1 MYGRGRS
8 RGGTASRSLD
18 RSETSSTRS
27 GTKLKLTPLP
37 HEKQKTKPEPEKGK
51 VTKNTPVK
59 GDKSEVK
66 KDPVKP
72 SDKLE
77 GKKETNKQKPA
88 SPAAAPFGF
97 KSRASS
103 RSPAR
108 GGALPSP
115 ARGKQEQAATS
126 RAKGSLKIPATRSVS
141 PKGSPASKAK
151 TKQGKGVKAKTASE
165 KQVVE
170 TEIPEEVAPET
181 VITNQENPEND
192 KAESSQDNSD
202 FPVNPAIKPET
213 NIEKVLEA
221 VNTGT
226 ETQPKQ
232 EKRVSRGKRQRVPR
246 LNDNPDAPE
255 VVDVPNMRS
264 SLGGKTDR
272 DRESENGVLDDI
284 NSAKVEDLAV
294 GVTPSATDESE
305 KEVAFAIKM
314 PLIADED
321 KSPTVN
327 INTSNSPLTNAST
340 VMSPN
345 NIEEVKTSPTIKST
359 SLGPLKSVPR
369 GIPDLVAIV
378 DTPIADPVVTDESHV
393 TAENDKG
400 ELQNADTED
409 ITYNP
414 NETKAVV
421 TKDLSEIKS
430 DLSVNGLT
438 DSTKDIEGESFLTRM
453 IRENLNKAVSNNDDS
468 LVVMDVIKNTLKSS
482 KVKGDDTSFHVDEN
496 IKKINI
502 HKSESDTKMDSILGE
517 IITNG
522 NIINGEKEQ
531 EKGEEKENK
540 HELIETSD
548 MSEDL
553 LQNIVD
559 ALSDKNQDSKKRP
572 GSKNLLKKQTLEGD
586 PSPKKVT
593 ASSPNITVLSP
604 VTEINSACGDTLRSS
619 ADGIND
625 FVVDQPPVI
634 SVPEVPENSNGP
646 ITLDQLEQGMVPVDS
661 IQIEHIEAD
670 GTTTKINSMQ
680 LADVPGVMCDDNN
693 IAVVVMDEE
702 AESQKP
708 KINIDKNKLFLQ
720 MNDTF
725 AKDTHNALKHR
736 PVYQKRN
743 RQLPSPESKDEKE
756 ITSPPN
762 KKKKSKD
769 KGEGKSHRASKE
781 KGKPELNQSSS
792 VIEDEIMNMP
802 VNEKSEKE
810 EQAKSEETS
819 ENNGEPMKTEESI
832 AVETVNTDNNV
843 LGIDITE
850 VVGETEEEKSD
861 DVDSNLHP
869 ISDEILKCATVSGLV
884 NEHTFAKEDSAD
896 SDTSQIVD
904 AKESEPSDS
913 DNVPEIETMDS
924 SVKTMD
930 NGASENTEIEDE
942 NCDITET
949 LDLNESVV
957 LPNITLEQESENDI
971 SLKDMDNSVAALDE
985 NYQSEQGPLSVMS
998 SNSDL
1003 TKSLRRVRLAKKS
1016 PTKTPIKEKW
1026 EHRDTSPSN
1035 MDLSSPTKPSETPA
1049 EVDVLQ
1055 TPSLTSSTMQVTSTP
1070 HAEISSAQK
1079 AGTEVFDFT
1088 DDEDIP
1094 LPNIDLDALNSANPE
1109 DASLQITIPEPTASF
1124 IHELS
1129 QLTPKP
1135 SPSKLISRR
1144 FEVSPQILTAL
1155 DAVAAVQAL
1164 QTSPATTPAV
1174 PMVKVNGYEM
1184 SDDTDTSVGVK
1195 TEQTAIEKVKK
1206 RREKRRVPE
1215 SDGGETEDD
1224 LELQKKESRPKRIKN
1239 VSGTPSVES
1248 SNPPTAPT
1256 PTPMQIRPSS
1266 AASGTSTTSNDKK
1279 DLEDKKVEDQDGKQ
1293 TPDSQKSMDDKTL
1306 VKAFSTVVPEKASS
1320 FKIHPERTC
1329 GDCCFYCSLKFGM
1342 LDTPLHIK
1350 QLKTNEKQEFA
1361 MEFTGFDRDACLCD
1375 RCFRFLD
1382 RRAAAKDM
1390 NGAKN
1395 VKEPKEPKEEKVK
1408 KCIVRT
1414 CNRQVT
1420 SSVSKKWLIRLKKR
1434 LVKKIGLDWDKV
1446 SKASVKATFPI
1457 CEKHNSLIDFYSN
1470 CGLCKRKLSVGGIC
1484 TLGMSTKE
1492 VEEMNI
1498 LLREDHIPA
1507 DLKENN
1513 FVCKLC
1519 KTFCGIKQKS
1529 LQPDYLKNHK
1539 THKAFYKDYRRKL
1552 YIYLELGE
1560 DDKSDSKLPKKL
1572 FKVSQSDSGSG
1583 CKITISAHTPDNG
1596 DKKKKKEKDF
1606 SSPSDESKIHVDHD
1620 TYNGATK
1627 DSEAIE
1633 KCAVNINFDLNTKKL
1648 WQDLH
1653 YPYGNYT
1660 SFFRHLILLEKYW
1673 RNGDLTL
1680 SNSATVKAS
1689 SYLKS
1694 VQNRIKTYEGKQ
1706 VQSDADLSANTRPDL
1721 EAPAAPALIHIPGEA
1736 VLANLPEDIPSPKQD
1751 VKSPESTILRIPKV
1765 PQPRATSSLLS
1776 PDYRAVDRP
1785 SSTSPTPKI
1794 RVRQDLMAHLGL
1806 VAKNS
1811 ANIVQ
1816 HEKRSAVPETEKSI
1830 PGNME
1835 KATPGHPE
1843 KSVATHSEKSVPGHL
1858 EKVLTGHPERTIP
1871 TGHLRAALSVTPTSQ
1886 ASSTPN
1892 LAKLLSEGNPAS
1904 DVTPP
1909 DAALTAPKKSSNS
1922 QLFKSTESSGAIP
1935 LTFNNSI
1942 AEVLAAASKAK
1953 ANRSREPSPK
1963 PEITITAKSSMK
1975 GKDMTQ
1981 ALDFRSLSSGKSQK
1995 MEFAGHKLPA
2005 SINSPSPSGGGLS
2018 ILKRT
2023 VPPTSSNVNPIS
2035 NMTKLLQ
2042 TQAPGL
2048 PPHIIAQQALPA
2060 RSTPKVMS
2068 KPPGPVMSNLRP
2080 VQISSGKP
2088 TGIQTVNKKSLN
2100 TVLDRLGGLGT
2111 TTSPATSKP
2120 SFSLSSSLVQ
2130 QLQAPP
2136 MTSRPQ
2142 TTGPRPGPK
2151 SYKEAKAQIQ
2161 KALGNS
2167 GPPQTKTPDNSSQ
2180 TKAPSAGT
2188 PGRNNLGNM
2197 MAPTSMPGMVPTS
2210 MPGMPI
2216 GQPMVQFP
2224 NHQLDPSNLMN
2235 INNSSTA
2242 NLLSQS
2248 LMLGTPNAAAAQAAL
2263 MMAGLNGLSTQQAQQ
2278 AMQELLQQQH
2288 QLMQQQHQ
2296 HQQQGQGQPRM
2307 RAPPPLKNM
2316 SGRGPNLGAKQ
2327 E

>member
-59 GDKSEVK
+59 GDKSEPK

-77 GKKETNKQKPA
+77 GKKESNKQKPA

-108 GGALPSP
+108 GGAVPSP
-115 ARGKQEQAATS
+115 ARGKQEQTATS
-126 RAKGSLKIPATRSVS
+126 RAKGSLKIPTTRSVS
-141 PKGSPASKAK
+141 PKGSPANKAK

-170 TEIPEEVAPET
+170 AEIPEEIAPET
-181 VITNQENPEND
+181 VIANQENAEND
-192 KAESSQDNSD
+192 KAESSQDNFDS
-202 FPVNPAIKPET
+202 PVNPAINPET
-213 NIEKVLEA
+213 SIEKVLEA
-221 VNTGT
+221 VKTGT
-226 ETQPKQ
+226 ETQPSLKQ

-255 VVDVPNMRS
+255 VLDVPNMRS

-272 DRESENGVLDDI
+272 DRESENGVVDDI

-321 KSPTVN
+321 KSPSVN

-340 VMSPN
+340 VISPN
-345 NIEEVKTSPTIKST
+345 NIEEVKTSPNVKST

-438 DSTKDIEGESFLTRM
+438 DSTKDIEGDSFLTRM

-482 KVKGDDTSFHVDEN
+482 KVKGDDTSFHVDEK

-559 ALSDKNQDSKKRP
+559 ALSDKSQDSKKRP

-693 IAVVVMDEE
+693 IAVVVMEEE

-756 ITSPPN
+756 VTSPPN

-781 KGKPELNQSSS
+781 KEKPEFTPSSS

-810 EQAKSEETS
+810 EQAKPEETS
-819 ENNGEPMKTEESI
+819 ENNGEPVKTEESI
-832 AVETVNTDNNV
+832 TVETVNTDNNV

-850 VVGETEEEKSD
+850 VVGETEEEKTD
-861 DVDSNLHP
+861 DVDSNLYP
-869 ISDEILKCATVSGLV
+869 ISDEILKCETVSGLG
-884 NEHTFAKEDSAD
+884 NENTFAKEDPAD

-957 LPNITLEQESENDI
+957 LPNITLEHESENDI
-971 SLKDMDNSVAALDE
+971 SLKDMDNSVAAVDE

-1035 MDLSSPTKPSETPA
+1035 MDISSPTKPSETPS

-1055 TPSLTSSTMQVTSTP
+1055 TPSLPSSTMQVTSTP

-1079 AGTEVFDFT
+1079 SGTEVFDFT

-1094 LPNIDLDALNSANPE
+1094 LPNIDLDALNPANPE
-1109 DASLQITIPEPTASF
+1109 DTSLQITIPEPTASF

-1195 TEQTAIEKVKK
+1195 TEKTAIEKVKK

-1215 SDGGETEDD
+1215 SDGGKF
-1224 LELQKKESRPKRIKN
+1224 Q
-1239 VSGTPSVES
+1239 
-1248 SNPPTAPT
+1248 
-1256 PTPMQIRPSS
+1256 
-1266 AASGTSTTSNDKK
+1266 ND
-1279 DLEDKKVEDQDGKQ
+1279 
-1293 TPDSQKSMDDKTL
+1293 
-1306 VKAFSTVVPEKASS
+1306 
-1320 FKIHPERTC
+1320 
-1329 GDCCFYCSLKFGM
+1329 
-1342 LDTPLHIK
+1342 
-1350 QLKTNEKQEFA
+1350 
-1361 MEFTGFDRDACLCD
+1361 
-1375 RCFRFLD
+1375 
-1382 RRAAAKDM
+1382 
-1390 NGAKN
+1390 
-1395 VKEPKEPKEEKVK
+1395 
-1408 KCIVRT
+1408 
-1414 CNRQVT
+1414 
-1420 SSVSKKWLIRLKKR
+1420 
-1434 LVKKIGLDWDKV
+1434 
-1446 SKASVKATFPI
+1446 
-1457 CEKHNSLIDFYSN
+1457 
-1470 CGLCKRKLSVGGIC
+1470 
-1484 TLGMSTKE
+1484 
-1492 VEEMNI
+1492 
-1498 LLREDHIPA
+1498 
-1507 DLKENN
+1507 
-1513 FVCKLC
+1513 
-1519 KTFCGIKQKS
+1519 
-1529 LQPDYLKNHK
+1529 
-1539 THKAFYKDYRRKL
+1539 
-1552 YIYLELGE
+1552 
-1560 DDKSDSKLPKKL
+1560 
-1572 FKVSQSDSGSG
+1572 
-1583 CKITISAHTPDNG
+1583 
-1596 DKKKKKEKDF
+1596 
-1606 SSPSDESKIHVDHD
+1606 
-1620 TYNGATK
+1620 
-1627 DSEAIE
+1627 
-1633 KCAVNINFDLNTKKL
+1633 
-1648 WQDLH
+1648 
-1653 YPYGNYT
+1653 
-1660 SFFRHLILLEKYW
+1660 
-1673 RNGDLTL
+1673 
-1680 SNSATVKAS
+1680 
-1689 SYLKS
+1689 
-1694 VQNRIKTYEGKQ
+1694 
-1706 VQSDADLSANTRPDL
+1706 
-1721 EAPAAPALIHIPGEA
+1721 
-1736 VLANLPEDIPSPKQD
+1736 
-1751 VKSPESTILRIPKV
+1751 
-1765 PQPRATSSLLS
+1765 
-1776 PDYRAVDRP
+1776 
-1785 SSTSPTPKI
+1785 
-1794 RVRQDLMAHLGL
+1794 
-1806 VAKNS
+1806 
-1811 ANIVQ
+1811 
-1816 HEKRSAVPETEKSI
+1816 
-1830 PGNME
+1830 
-1835 KATPGHPE
+1835 
-1843 KSVATHSEKSVPGHL
+1843 
-1858 EKVLTGHPERTIP
+1858 
-1871 TGHLRAALSVTPTSQ
+1871 
-1886 ASSTPN
+1886 
-1892 LAKLLSEGNPAS
+1892 
-1904 DVTPP
+1904 
-1909 DAALTAPKKSSNS
+1909 
-1922 QLFKSTESSGAIP
+1922 
-1935 LTFNNSI
+1935 
-1942 AEVLAAASKAK
+1942 
-1953 ANRSREPSPK
+1953 
-1963 PEITITAKSSMK
+1963 
-1975 GKDMTQ
+1975 
-1981 ALDFRSLSSGKSQK
+1981 
-1995 MEFAGHKLPA
+1995 
-2005 SINSPSPSGGGLS
+2005 
-2018 ILKRT
+2018 
-2023 VPPTSSNVNPIS
+2023 
-2035 NMTKLLQ
+2035 
-2042 TQAPGL
+2042 
-2048 PPHIIAQQALPA
+2048 
-2060 RSTPKVMS
+2060 
-2068 KPPGPVMSNLRP
+2068 
-2080 VQISSGKP
+2080 
-2088 TGIQTVNKKSLN
+2088 
-2100 TVLDRLGGLGT
+2100 
-2111 TTSPATSKP
+2111 
-2120 SFSLSSSLVQ
+2120 
-2130 QLQAPP
+2130 
-2136 MTSRPQ
+2136 
-2142 TTGPRPGPK
+2142 
-2151 SYKEAKAQIQ
+2151 
-2161 KALGNS
+2161 
-2167 GPPQTKTPDNSSQ
+2167 
-2180 TKAPSAGT
+2180 
-2188 PGRNNLGNM
+2188 
-2197 MAPTSMPGMVPTS
+2197 
-2210 MPGMPI
+2210 
-2216 GQPMVQFP
+2216 
-2224 NHQLDPSNLMN
+2224 
-2235 INNSSTA
+2235 
-2242 NLLSQS
+2242 
-2248 LMLGTPNAAAAQAAL
+2248 
-2263 MMAGLNGLSTQQAQQ
+2263 
-2278 AMQELLQQQH
+2278 
-2288 QLMQQQHQ
+2288 
-2296 HQQQGQGQPRM
+2296 
-2307 RAPPPLKNM
+2307 
-2316 SGRGPNLGAKQ
+2316 
-2327 E
+2327 

>member
-59 GDKSEVK
+59 GDKSEPK

-77 GKKETNKQKPA
+77 GKKESNKQKPA

-108 GGALPSP
+108 GGAVPSP
-115 ARGKQEQAATS
+115 ARGKQEQTATS
-126 RAKGSLKIPATRSVS
+126 RAKGSLKIPTTRSVS
-141 PKGSPASKAK
+141 PKGSPANKAK

-170 TEIPEEVAPET
+170 AEIPEEIAPET
-181 VITNQENPEND
+181 VIANQENAEND
-192 KAESSQDNSD
+192 KAESSQDNFDS
-202 FPVNPAIKPET
+202 PVNPAINPET
-213 NIEKVLEA
+213 SIEKVLEA
-221 VNTGT
+221 VKTGT
-226 ETQPKQ
+226 ETQPSLKQ

-255 VVDVPNMRS
+255 VLDVPNMRS

-272 DRESENGVLDDI
+272 DRESENGVVDDI

-321 KSPTVN
+321 KSPSVN

-345 NIEEVKTSPTIKST
+345 NIEEVKTSPNVKST

-438 DSTKDIEGESFLTRM
+438 DSTKDIEGDSFLTRM

-482 KVKGDDTSFHVDEN
+482 KVKGDDTSFHVDEK

-559 ALSDKNQDSKKRP
+559 ALSDKSQDSKKRP

-693 IAVVVMDEE
+693 IAVVVMEEE

-756 ITSPPN
+756 VTSPPN

-781 KGKPELNQSSS
+781 KEKPEFTPSSS

-810 EQAKSEETS
+810 EQAKPEETS
-819 ENNGEPMKTEESI
+819 ENNGEPVKTEESI
-832 AVETVNTDNNV
+832 TVETVNTDNNV

-850 VVGETEEEKSD
+850 VVGETEEEKTD
-861 DVDSNLHP
+861 DVDSNLYP
-869 ISDEILKCATVSGLV
+869 ISDEILKCETVSGLG
-884 NEHTFAKEDSAD
+884 NENTFAKEDPAD

-957 LPNITLEQESENDI
+957 LPNITLEHESENDI
-971 SLKDMDNSVAALDE
+971 SLKDMDNSVAAVDE

-1035 MDLSSPTKPSETPA
+1035 MDISSPTKPSETPS

-1055 TPSLTSSTMQVTSTP
+1055 TPSLPSSTMQVTSTP

-1079 AGTEVFDFT
+1079 SGTEVFDFT

-1094 LPNIDLDALNSANPE
+1094 LPNIDLDALNPANPE
-1109 DASLQITIPEPTASF
+1109 DTSLQITIPEPTASF

-1195 TEQTAIEKVKK
+1195 TEKTAIEKVKK

-1215 SDGGETEDD
+1215 SDGGKF
-1224 LELQKKESRPKRIKN
+1224 Q
-1239 VSGTPSVES
+1239 
-1248 SNPPTAPT
+1248 
-1256 PTPMQIRPSS
+1256 
-1266 AASGTSTTSNDKK
+1266 ND
-1279 DLEDKKVEDQDGKQ
+1279 
-1293 TPDSQKSMDDKTL
+1293 
-1306 VKAFSTVVPEKASS
+1306 
-1320 FKIHPERTC
+1320 
-1329 GDCCFYCSLKFGM
+1329 
-1342 LDTPLHIK
+1342 
-1350 QLKTNEKQEFA
+1350 
-1361 MEFTGFDRDACLCD
+1361 
-1375 RCFRFLD
+1375 
-1382 RRAAAKDM
+1382 
-1390 NGAKN
+1390 
-1395 VKEPKEPKEEKVK
+1395 
-1408 KCIVRT
+1408 
-1414 CNRQVT
+1414 
-1420 SSVSKKWLIRLKKR
+1420 
-1434 LVKKIGLDWDKV
+1434 
-1446 SKASVKATFPI
+1446 
-1457 CEKHNSLIDFYSN
+1457 
-1470 CGLCKRKLSVGGIC
+1470 
-1484 TLGMSTKE
+1484 
-1492 VEEMNI
+1492 
-1498 LLREDHIPA
+1498 
-1507 DLKENN
+1507 
-1513 FVCKLC
+1513 
-1519 KTFCGIKQKS
+1519 
-1529 LQPDYLKNHK
+1529 
-1539 THKAFYKDYRRKL
+1539 
-1552 YIYLELGE
+1552 
-1560 DDKSDSKLPKKL
+1560 
-1572 FKVSQSDSGSG
+1572 
-1583 CKITISAHTPDNG
+1583 
-1596 DKKKKKEKDF
+1596 
-1606 SSPSDESKIHVDHD
+1606 
-1620 TYNGATK
+1620 
-1627 DSEAIE
+1627 
-1633 KCAVNINFDLNTKKL
+1633 
-1648 WQDLH
+1648 
-1653 YPYGNYT
+1653 
-1660 SFFRHLILLEKYW
+1660 
-1673 RNGDLTL
+1673 
-1680 SNSATVKAS
+1680 
-1689 SYLKS
+1689 
-1694 VQNRIKTYEGKQ
+1694 
-1706 VQSDADLSANTRPDL
+1706 
-1721 EAPAAPALIHIPGEA
+1721 
-1736 VLANLPEDIPSPKQD
+1736 
-1751 VKSPESTILRIPKV
+1751 
-1765 PQPRATSSLLS
+1765 
-1776 PDYRAVDRP
+1776 
-1785 SSTSPTPKI
+1785 
-1794 RVRQDLMAHLGL
+1794 
-1806 VAKNS
+1806 
-1811 ANIVQ
+1811 
-1816 HEKRSAVPETEKSI
+1816 
-1830 PGNME
+1830 
-1835 KATPGHPE
+1835 
-1843 KSVATHSEKSVPGHL
+1843 
-1858 EKVLTGHPERTIP
+1858 
-1871 TGHLRAALSVTPTSQ
+1871 
-1886 ASSTPN
+1886 
-1892 LAKLLSEGNPAS
+1892 
-1904 DVTPP
+1904 
-1909 DAALTAPKKSSNS
+1909 
-1922 QLFKSTESSGAIP
+1922 
-1935 LTFNNSI
+1935 
-1942 AEVLAAASKAK
+1942 
-1953 ANRSREPSPK
+1953 
-1963 PEITITAKSSMK
+1963 
-1975 GKDMTQ
+1975 
-1981 ALDFRSLSSGKSQK
+1981 
-1995 MEFAGHKLPA
+1995 
-2005 SINSPSPSGGGLS
+2005 
-2018 ILKRT
+2018 
-2023 VPPTSSNVNPIS
+2023 
-2035 NMTKLLQ
+2035 
-2042 TQAPGL
+2042 
-2048 PPHIIAQQALPA
+2048 
-2060 RSTPKVMS
+2060 
-2068 KPPGPVMSNLRP
+2068 
-2080 VQISSGKP
+2080 
-2088 TGIQTVNKKSLN
+2088 
-2100 TVLDRLGGLGT
+2100 
-2111 TTSPATSKP
+2111 
-2120 SFSLSSSLVQ
+2120 
-2130 QLQAPP
+2130 
-2136 MTSRPQ
+2136 
-2142 TTGPRPGPK
+2142 
-2151 SYKEAKAQIQ
+2151 
-2161 KALGNS
+2161 
-2167 GPPQTKTPDNSSQ
+2167 
-2180 TKAPSAGT
+2180 
-2188 PGRNNLGNM
+2188 
-2197 MAPTSMPGMVPTS
+2197 
-2210 MPGMPI
+2210 
-2216 GQPMVQFP
+2216 
-2224 NHQLDPSNLMN
+2224 
-2235 INNSSTA
+2235 
-2242 NLLSQS
+2242 
-2248 LMLGTPNAAAAQAAL
+2248 
-2263 MMAGLNGLSTQQAQQ
+2263 
-2278 AMQELLQQQH
+2278 
-2288 QLMQQQHQ
+2288 
-2296 HQQQGQGQPRM
+2296 
-2307 RAPPPLKNM
+2307 
-2316 SGRGPNLGAKQ
+2316 
-2327 E
+2327 

>member
-59 GDKSEVK
+59 GDKSEPK

-108 GGALPSP
+108 GGAVPSP
-115 ARGKQEQAATS
+115 ARGKQEQTATS
-126 RAKGSLKIPATRSVS
+126 RAKGSLKIPTTRSVS
-141 PKGSPASKAK
+141 PKGSPANKAK

-170 TEIPEEVAPET
+170 AEIPEEIAPET
-181 VITNQENPEND
+181 VIANQENAEND
-192 KAESSQDNSD
+192 KAESSQDNFDS
-202 FPVNPAIKPET
+202 PVNPAINPET
-213 NIEKVLEA
+213 SIEKVLEA
-221 VNTGT
+221 VKTGT
-226 ETQPKQ
+226 ETQPSLKQ

-255 VVDVPNMRS
+255 VLDVPNMRS

-272 DRESENGVLDDI
+272 DRESENGVVDDI

-321 KSPTVN
+321 KSPSVN

-340 VMSPN
+340 LMGPN
-345 NIEEVKTSPTIKST
+345 NIEEVKTSPNVKST

-438 DSTKDIEGESFLTRM
+438 DSTKDIEGDSFLTRM

-482 KVKGDDTSFHVDEN
+482 KVKGDDTSFHVDEK

-559 ALSDKNQDSKKRP
+559 ALSDKSQDSKKRP

-693 IAVVVMDEE
+693 IAVVVMEEE

-756 ITSPPN
+756 VTSPPN

-781 KGKPELNQSSS
+781 KEKPEFTPSSS

-810 EQAKSEETS
+810 EQAKPEETS
-819 ENNGEPMKTEESI
+819 ENNGEPVKTEESI
-832 AVETVNTDNNV
+832 TVETVNTDNNV

-850 VVGETEEEKSD
+850 VVGETEEEKTD
-861 DVDSNLHP
+861 DVDSNLYP
-869 ISDEILKCATVSGLV
+869 ISDEILKCETVSGLG
-884 NEHTFAKEDSAD
+884 NENTFAKEDPAD

-957 LPNITLEQESENDI
+957 LPNITLEHESENDI
-971 SLKDMDNSVAALDE
+971 SLKDMDNSVAAVDE

-1035 MDLSSPTKPSETPA
+1035 MDISSPTKPSETPS

-1055 TPSLTSSTMQVTSTP
+1055 TPSLPSSTMQVTSTP

-1079 AGTEVFDFT
+1079 SGTEVFDFT

-1094 LPNIDLDALNSANPE
+1094 LPNIDLDALNPANPE
-1109 DASLQITIPEPTASF
+1109 DTSLQITIPEPTASF

-1195 TEQTAIEKVKK
+1195 TEKTAIEKVKK

-1215 SDGGETEDD
+1215 SDGG
-1224 LELQKKESRPKRIKN
+1224 KFKN
-1239 VSGTPSVES
+1239 
-1248 SNPPTAPT
+1248 
-1256 PTPMQIRPSS
+1256 
-1266 AASGTSTTSNDKK
+1266 
-1279 DLEDKKVEDQDGKQ
+1279 
-1293 TPDSQKSMDDKTL
+1293 
-1306 VKAFSTVVPEKASS
+1306 
-1320 FKIHPERTC
+1320 
-1329 GDCCFYCSLKFGM
+1329 
-1342 LDTPLHIK
+1342 
-1350 QLKTNEKQEFA
+1350 
-1361 MEFTGFDRDACLCD
+1361 
-1375 RCFRFLD
+1375 
-1382 RRAAAKDM
+1382 
-1390 NGAKN
+1390 
-1395 VKEPKEPKEEKVK
+1395 
-1408 KCIVRT
+1408 
-1414 CNRQVT
+1414 
-1420 SSVSKKWLIRLKKR
+1420 
-1434 LVKKIGLDWDKV
+1434 
-1446 SKASVKATFPI
+1446 
-1457 CEKHNSLIDFYSN
+1457 
-1470 CGLCKRKLSVGGIC
+1470 
-1484 TLGMSTKE
+1484 
-1492 VEEMNI
+1492 
-1498 LLREDHIPA
+1498 
-1507 DLKENN
+1507 
-1513 FVCKLC
+1513 
-1519 KTFCGIKQKS
+1519 
-1529 LQPDYLKNHK
+1529 
-1539 THKAFYKDYRRKL
+1539 
-1552 YIYLELGE
+1552 
-1560 DDKSDSKLPKKL
+1560 
-1572 FKVSQSDSGSG
+1572 
-1583 CKITISAHTPDNG
+1583 
-1596 DKKKKKEKDF
+1596 
-1606 SSPSDESKIHVDHD
+1606 
-1620 TYNGATK
+1620 
-1627 DSEAIE
+1627 
-1633 KCAVNINFDLNTKKL
+1633 
-1648 WQDLH
+1648 
-1653 YPYGNYT
+1653 
-1660 SFFRHLILLEKYW
+1660 
-1673 RNGDLTL
+1673 
-1680 SNSATVKAS
+1680 
-1689 SYLKS
+1689 
-1694 VQNRIKTYEGKQ
+1694 
-1706 VQSDADLSANTRPDL
+1706 
-1721 EAPAAPALIHIPGEA
+1721 
-1736 VLANLPEDIPSPKQD
+1736 
-1751 VKSPESTILRIPKV
+1751 
-1765 PQPRATSSLLS
+1765 
-1776 PDYRAVDRP
+1776 
-1785 SSTSPTPKI
+1785 
-1794 RVRQDLMAHLGL
+1794 
-1806 VAKNS
+1806 
-1811 ANIVQ
+1811 
-1816 HEKRSAVPETEKSI
+1816 
-1830 PGNME
+1830 
-1835 KATPGHPE
+1835 
-1843 KSVATHSEKSVPGHL
+1843 
-1858 EKVLTGHPERTIP
+1858 
-1871 TGHLRAALSVTPTSQ
+1871 
-1886 ASSTPN
+1886 
-1892 LAKLLSEGNPAS
+1892 
-1904 DVTPP
+1904 
-1909 DAALTAPKKSSNS
+1909 
-1922 QLFKSTESSGAIP
+1922 
-1935 LTFNNSI
+1935 
-1942 AEVLAAASKAK
+1942 
-1953 ANRSREPSPK
+1953 
-1963 PEITITAKSSMK
+1963 
-1975 GKDMTQ
+1975 
-1981 ALDFRSLSSGKSQK
+1981 
-1995 MEFAGHKLPA
+1995 
-2005 SINSPSPSGGGLS
+2005 
-2018 ILKRT
+2018 
-2023 VPPTSSNVNPIS
+2023 
-2035 NMTKLLQ
+2035 
-2042 TQAPGL
+2042 
-2048 PPHIIAQQALPA
+2048 
-2060 RSTPKVMS
+2060 
-2068 KPPGPVMSNLRP
+2068 
-2080 VQISSGKP
+2080 
-2088 TGIQTVNKKSLN
+2088 
-2100 TVLDRLGGLGT
+2100 
-2111 TTSPATSKP
+2111 
-2120 SFSLSSSLVQ
+2120 
-2130 QLQAPP
+2130 
-2136 MTSRPQ
+2136 
-2142 TTGPRPGPK
+2142 
-2151 SYKEAKAQIQ
+2151 
-2161 KALGNS
+2161 
-2167 GPPQTKTPDNSSQ
+2167 
-2180 TKAPSAGT
+2180 
-2188 PGRNNLGNM
+2188 
-2197 MAPTSMPGMVPTS
+2197 
-2210 MPGMPI
+2210 
-2216 GQPMVQFP
+2216 
-2224 NHQLDPSNLMN
+2224 
-2235 INNSSTA
+2235 
-2242 NLLSQS
+2242 
-2248 LMLGTPNAAAAQAAL
+2248 
-2263 MMAGLNGLSTQQAQQ
+2263 
-2278 AMQELLQQQH
+2278 
-2288 QLMQQQHQ
+2288 
-2296 HQQQGQGQPRM
+2296 
-2307 RAPPPLKNM
+2307 
-2316 SGRGPNLGAKQ
+2316 
-2327 E
+2327 